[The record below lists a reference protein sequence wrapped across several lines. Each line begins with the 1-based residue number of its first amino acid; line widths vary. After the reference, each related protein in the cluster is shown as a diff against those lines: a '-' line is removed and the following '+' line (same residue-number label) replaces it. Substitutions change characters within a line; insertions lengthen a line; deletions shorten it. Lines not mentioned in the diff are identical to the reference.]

1 MLGSRERFLLKEEE
15 RRRALGSAALF
26 LAGLGAFVLLVAF
39 AVFRLNDSGPLPPE
53 LLRLLAAGGGAV
65 ALLLGAGLR
74 VRLAPRNF
82 VTVDAGSG
90 TVTIARG
97 RKRREFPL
105 AEIGPLRHALEER
118 RVRSGKSWT
127 TVVFHVARSEPHPEI
142 RIFESED
149 ELETRRALEK
159 RSKAWHLPYV
169 KPTGERR
176 APEEL
181 DVPVFQRLGADTAV
195 TTALPQKEGSS
206 LAVEWR
212 GDGHEIRTSYLPP
225 VDRTKI
231 LLLAIGPP
239 LLLAFFFREPLRDLV
254 REGTPAPLR
263 ALGGLVVLLAF
274 LPGAIAAA
282 KSWLRR
288 NLPPVLRITA
298 EGVRYRGK
306 TLPLRSIEEVERVPG
321 AVCRFV
327 SDARIV
333 EVEGDFCDPSERE
346 WLHHEIRRLVVAAGQ
361 QAPVL

>member
-1 MLGSRERFLLKEEE
+1 MLGSRDRFLLKEEE

-26 LAGLGAFVLLVAF
+26 LAGLGAFALLAAF
-39 AVFRLNDSGPLPPE
+39 VVFRLHDSGPPPPE
-53 LLRLLAAGGGAV
+53 LLRLLAAGGAV
-65 ALLLGAGLR
+65 VILLLGAGLR

-82 VTVDAGSG
+82 VSVDAASG
-90 TVTIARG
+90 TVTLARG
-97 RKRREFPL
+97 RKRRELPL

-118 RVRSGKSWT
+118 RVKSGNTWT
-127 TVVFHVARSEPHPEI
+127 TVVYHVARSEPHPEI

-149 ELETRRALEK
+149 ELETRRVLEK
-159 RSKAWHLPYV
+159 RAKAWHLPYV

-181 DVPVFQRLGADTAV
+181 DLPVFQRLAADTAV

-206 LAVEWR
+206 LAVEWKD
-212 GDGHEIRTSYLPP
+212 DGHEIRTSYLPP
-225 VDRTKI
+225 VDRTRI
-231 LLLAIGPP
+231 LLLTIGPP

-254 REGTPAPLR
+254 REGTPALLR
-263 ALGGLVVLLAF
+263 GLAGVVVLLAF
-274 LPGAIAAA
+274 LPGGIAAA

-288 NLPPVLRITA
+288 SRPPVLRITA

-306 TLPLRSIEEVERVPG
+306 RLPLKSIEEVERTPG

-327 SDARIV
+327 SDTRIV

-361 QAPVL
+361 QSPVL